1 MFTDSAL
8 SPLLNSRQ
16 LLVTDIDGVARQL
29 SEVFFKLKLK
39 RFAYHV
45 AAAGAATE
53 NRELVVDELTAEIGQ
68 DRKSAGEIFVRL
80 LAALGRGAPASEA
93 IRQHAANDFGTAATR
108 RLATQERGE
117 FSCSEVVRRIS
128 VSSEVSWGGQ
138 NPHRNYEEQPK

>member
-1 MFTDSAL
+1 M
-8 SPLLNSRQ
+8 
-16 LLVTDIDGVARQL
+16 
-29 SEVFFKLKLK
+29 K

-53 NRELVVDELTAEIGQ
+53 NRELVVGELAAEIGQ

-108 RLATQERGE
+108 RLATQEREE

-128 VSSEVSWGGQ
+128 VSSEVS
-138 NPHRNYEEQPK
+138 